1 MRGRISHYRK
11 KWTKYITCFG
21 SRVFQEAGRG
31 AGRVGALAGLGLH
44 RPRSE
49 PGVVCV
55 PMDSGKQASADMWE
69 RSQGELPRLLLRI
82 NKHTCPFLLLIN

>member
-1 MRGRISHYRK
+1 M
-11 KWTKYITCFG
+11 
-21 SRVFQEAGRG
+21 
-31 AGRVGALAGLGLH
+31 GALVGLVLH

-49 PGVVCV
+49 RGVVCV
-55 PMDSGKQASADMWE
+55 PTGSGKQASAGMWE